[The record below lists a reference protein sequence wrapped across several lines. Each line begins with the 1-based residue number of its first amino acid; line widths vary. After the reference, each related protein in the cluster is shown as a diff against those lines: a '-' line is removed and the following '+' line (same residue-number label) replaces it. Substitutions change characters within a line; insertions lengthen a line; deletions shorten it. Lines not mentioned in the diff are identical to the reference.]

1 MKKNILVI
9 DPSIM
14 IHKIVQLAF
23 PEESY
28 DVYISEG
35 YPISCTPGD
44 PVHLVLISADL
55 PDQEDVHDVIAQV
68 KNTYDAPTLLMIP
81 KFHDFDTTL
90 ARQAGVDETI
100 EKPFTSDALKEK
112 VAGISAVSQ
121 DLDQMESLSPEELES
136 ITDDE
141 FMLSEED
148 LMDIGED
155 DLADVEIPEDL
166 PIGDEPDTSDLPEQE
181 IPVPPV
187 PDAVADPEEE
197 PAEPEPEM
205 AAETGP
211 EAPAAVTVTPEGD
224 MPFDDMDIEE
234 DLDSIDFG
242 DFEDEEQ
249 LLPPE
254 MMEGVPGAE
263 AVAEA
268 FAPAAETE
276 EEPVESEPEVVLADE
291 PETVLEE
298 AVEPE
303 APDLITETP
312 AEEAPESDAVEP
324 EDEPVEPVEA
334 VIEARE
340 ADDQAPAEPDVPVV
354 EMMEEEAEPIADE
367 AEPVLDEDLE
377 AVVEDIP
384 EPQFNLPE
392 EVGTEET
399 VADEPEEDIDVN
411 FAIEEEPQTL
421 QMGSYDVEQPE
432 DVPESEDSDSE
443 SVDESDSHSDDDV
456 IPEPIDLSFDEGEG
470 EIIPPPSSLRDVPAA
485 GALSAADIDRIAKRV
500 VELMG
505 SDSVRQIAWE
515 VIPVVAEEV
524 VRSRIRE
531 LEGDVED

>member
-112 VAGISAVSQ
+112 VASISSVSQ

-181 IPVPPV
+181 IPAPPA
-187 PDAVADPEEE
+187 PDMEAEPEEE
-197 PAEPEPEM
+197 PALIPEAEEVEAEAP
-205 AAETGP
+205 AAP

-263 AVAEA
+263 AAAEA
-268 FAPAAETE
+268 IAPGSEADDA
-276 EEPVESEPEVVLADE
+276 PDESEPEMLLPEE
-291 PETVLEE
+291 PEAVLEDE
-298 AVEPE
+298 AEPE
-303 APDLITETP
+303 APEADISAAASESEEVEP
-312 AEEAPESDAVEP
+312 AEIDPEAG
-324 EDEPVEPVEA
+324 EA
-334 VIEARE
+334 AE
-340 ADDQAPAEPDVPVV
+340 QAPAEPEAPVLEMV
-354 EMMEEEAEPIADE
+354 ESDEPDEPMDDQAEPMLE
-367 AEPVLDEDLE
+367 ENME
-377 AVVEDIP
+377 AVLEDIP
-384 EPQFNLPE
+384 APQFNLPE
-392 EVGTEET
+392 EVGDDA
-399 VADEPEEDIDVN
+399 VSADAGEEDLDVN

-421 QMGSYDVEQPE
+421 QMESYDVEQPE
-432 DVPESEDSDSE
+432 ETPESEDSDSG
-443 SVDESDSHSDDDV
+443 SLDESDSHSADYAT
-456 IPEPIDLSFDEGEG
+456 PEPIDLSFDEGEG
-470 EIIPPPSSLRDVPAA
+470 EIIPPPSSLRDTPMAT
-485 GALSAADIDRIAKRV
+485 GALSDADVNRIAKRV